1 MKMVKVRETIAALV
15 AVILVFGLLV
25 MMSAVFGW
33 NIPIISNVANM
44 LGLNN

>member
-1 MKMVKVRETIAALV
+1 MKTVKIRETIAALV

-25 MMSAVFGW
+25 MASAVFGW
-33 NIPIISNVANM
+33 NIPVISDIANM